1 MNKFKLQIIPML
13 SKNQLGFLYMFL
25 SVCTFSIMDLIVKW
39 SGDYPTG
46 QVMFFRGFFGII
58 PTFFLIPRERIKTFY
73 KTKRPKEHFFRC
85 IMGLMAL
92 VAIFI
97 ALRKLPLAI
106 VVSLSFS
113 APLFITILSIFL
125 LSEKVGIYRW
135 LAVLIGFV
143 GVIIITEP
151 GIEEMNYLYLLP
163 IIFCVGMSFVTIT
176 IRKLSSTEPIWLIS
190 IFFSIMILIA
200 SLMTIPFG
208 WVMPN
213 FHDFILLSLVG
224 IMGGSANL
232 FLTQSYKLSEVS
244 LVAPLKYLSLIF
256 AIIFGYLIW
265 NEVPTTKTLIGA
277 SLVVSA
283 SLIIFRREIY
293 HKEKIPSATRH
304 E

>member
-1 MNKFKLQIIPML
+1 ML
-13 SKNQLGFLYMFL
+13 SKNQQGFLYMFL
-25 SVCTFSIMDLIVKW
+25 SVCTFSIMDLLVKW

-46 QVMFFRGFFGII
+46 QVMFFRGFFGIL
-58 PTFFLIPRERIKTFY
+58 PTYFLIPKDRLRNFY

-85 IMGLMAL
+85 LMGLMAL
-92 VAIFI
+92 IAIII

-106 VVSLSFS
+106 VVSLSYA

-125 LSEKVGIYRW
+125 LSERVGVFRW

-143 GVIIITEP
+143 GVIVISEP
-151 GIEEMNYLYLLP
+151 GFKEMNYLYLLP
-163 IIFCVGMSFVTIT
+163 LVFCTGMAFVTIT
-176 IRKLSSTEPIWLIS
+176 IRKLSTTEPIWLIS
-190 IFFSIMILIA
+190 IFFSIIILIA
-200 SLMTIPFG
+200 SLTTIPFG
-208 WVMPN
+208 WIMPTSK
-213 FHDFILLSLVG
+213 DFILLALIG
-224 IMGGSANL
+224 ITGGSANL

-265 NEVPTTKTLIGA
+265 NEIPTLKTLIGA
-277 SLVVSA
+277 SLVVLA

-293 HKEKIPSATRH
+293 HKEKIPSTTRH

>member
-1 MNKFKLQIIPML
+1 ML

-46 QVMFFRGFFGII
+46 QVMLFRGFFGII

>member
-1 MNKFKLQIIPML
+1 ML

-25 SVCTFSIMDLIVKW
+25 SVCTFSVMDLLVKW

-58 PTFFLIPRERIKTFY
+58 PTFFLIPRDRLKTFY

-190 IFFSIMILIA
+190 IFFSIMILIV